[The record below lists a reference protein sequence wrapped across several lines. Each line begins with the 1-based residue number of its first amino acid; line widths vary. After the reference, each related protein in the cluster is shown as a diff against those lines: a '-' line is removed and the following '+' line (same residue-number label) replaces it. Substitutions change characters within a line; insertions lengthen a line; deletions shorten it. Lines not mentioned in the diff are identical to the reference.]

1 MSIEEEIYQA
11 WLRGYTVALATL
23 VQFGQDTIYDA
34 VVEQGEPEAMIRQAR
49 RDGAMRWSGLTGYV
63 RRTKENKP

>member
-1 MSIEEEIYQA
+1 MTTEELHRA

-23 VQFGQDTIYDA
+23 AQFGQDTIYDA
-34 VVEQGEPEAMIRQAR
+34 VVAQGEPDAMIVQAR

-63 RRTKENKP
+63 RRARGRNT